1 MSLLE
6 DIKNVLT
13 FAAFRPDPDDAN
25 IPWSK
30 RFVKTRSLLLNVSR
44 TQTSWRAI
52 NKRGR
57 YQEAGVEDGD
67 FAEVARLHAEE
78 WRGMTDSGWC
88 GVSLNNRFIISLENN
103 LSRREN
109 QAELL
114 RINPKAVLGA
124 KCDRGKRYA
133 IYHHPA
139 TTSSLLMACDD
150 AFVKIA
156 EDTLRGSNLR
166 AGRICC
172 GLFAMLEAKLTEIYS
187 LGKPEAHGSFMLV
200 ALCEGSIAALVQQN
214 GQWTDLRCRSGV
226 GMDSVDAM
234 VQIVSPLTQK
244 IQPGTPVL
252 FLHDGINKTFAAE
265 MLQQLQQDG
274 EVQTQDISIEDQ
286 LWSTIGQN

>member
-1 MSLLE
+1 MPLLE
-6 DIKNVLT
+6 EIKNVLS

-25 IPWSK
+25 ITWNK
-30 RFVKTRSLLLNVSR
+30 RFAKSRSLLINVSR

-52 NKRGR
+52 NKRGQ
-57 YQEAGVEDGD
+57 YQEAGFEDGE
-67 FAEVARLHAEE
+67 FAEVGRTHAEE
-78 WRGMTDSGWC
+78 WRGLTDSGWC

-103 LSRREN
+103 IARREN

-114 RINPKAVLGA
+114 RLNPRAVLGA
-124 KCDRGKRYA
+124 KSDRGKRYA

-166 AGRICC
+166 PGRICC
-172 GLFAMLEAKLTEIYS
+172 GLFAMLEAKLTEIYAM
-187 LGKPEAHGSFMLV
+187 GKSEATGNFMLI

-226 GMDSVDAM
+226 GMGSADAM
-234 VQIVSPLTQK
+234 FQIVSPLTQK
-244 IQPGTPVL
+244 TQPGTPIFL
-252 FLHDGINKTFAAE
+252 LHDGIHQAFAAE
-265 MLQQLQQDG
+265 MKKQLQQDDHFD
-274 EVQTQDISIEDQ
+274 VQDISTENQ
-286 LWSTIGQN
+286 LWNTMAQC

>member
-1 MSLLE
+1 MPLLE
-6 DIKNVLT
+6 EIKNVLT

-25 IPWSK
+25 IPWNK
-30 RFVKTRSLLLNVSR
+30 RFVKSRSLLLNVSR
-44 TQTSWRAI
+44 TQTSWRSI

-57 YQEAGVEDGD
+57 YQDAGSEDGD
-67 FAEVARLHAEE
+67 LPEAARQHAEE
-78 WRGMTDSGWC
+78 WRGMVDSGWC
-88 GVSLNNRFIISLENN
+88 AVSLNNRFIISLENN

-114 RINPKAVLGA
+114 RLNPKAVLGA

-172 GLFAMLEAKLTEIYS
+172 GLFAMMEAKLNEIYA
-187 LGKPEAHGSFMLV
+187 LGKPEAQGSFMLV

-226 GMDSVDAM
+226 GMDSADAM
-234 VQIVSPLTQK
+234 FQIVSPLAQK

-252 FLHDGINKTFAAE
+252 FLHDGIHKNFAAE
-265 MLQQLQQDG
+265 MLQQFQQNGQED
-274 EVQTQDISIEDQ
+274 VQDISVEDQ
-286 LWSTIGQN
+286 LWNTISNN

>member
-1 MSLLE
+1 MSQLE
-6 DIKNVLT
+6 ELKNVLT
-13 FAAFRPDPDDAN
+13 FAAFRPDADDPN
-25 IPWSK
+25 IIWNK
-30 RFVKTRSLLLNVSR
+30 RFAKSRSLLLNVSR

-57 YQEAGVEDGD
+57 YQEAGSENGD
-67 FAEVARLHAEE
+67 LTEVARLHAEE
-78 WRGMTDSGWC
+78 WRGLTDSGWC
-88 GVSLNNRFIISLENN
+88 SVSLNNRFIISLENN

-114 RINPKAVLGA
+114 RLNPKAVLGA

-133 IYHHPA
+133 IYHHPS

-156 EDTLRGSNLR
+156 EDTLRGSSLR

-172 GLFAMLEAKLTEIYS
+172 GLFAMMEAKLTEIYT
-187 LGKPEAHGSFMLV
+187 LGKPEAHGNFLLI
-200 ALCEGSIAALVQQN
+200 ALCEGSIAALIQQN

-226 GMDSVDAM
+226 GVDSVDAM
-234 VQIVSPLTQK
+234 VQIVSPLAQK
-244 IQPGTPVL
+244 IPPGTPVL
-252 FLHDGINKTFAAE
+252 FLHDGVNKTFATE
-265 MLQQLQQDG
+265 MLQNLQQNSQVDA
-274 EVQTQDISIEDQ
+274 QDITIEDQ

>member
-1 MSLLE
+1 MPLLE
-6 DIKNVLT
+6 EIKNVLT
-13 FAAFRPDPDDAN
+13 FAAFRPDPDDSN
-25 IPWSK
+25 VPWNK
-30 RFVKTRSLLLNVSR
+30 RFVKSRSLLLNVSR
-44 TQTSWRAI
+44 TQTSWRSI

-57 YQEAGVEDGD
+57 YQDAGSEDGD
-67 FAEVARLHAEE
+67 LPEVARQHAEE
-78 WRGMTDSGWC
+78 WRGMVDSGWC
-88 GVSLNNRFIISLENN
+88 AVSLNNRFIISLENN

-114 RINPKAVLGA
+114 RLNPKAVLGA

-156 EDTLRGSNLR
+156 EDTLRGSSLR

-172 GLFAMLEAKLTEIYS
+172 GLFAMIEAKLNEIYT

-226 GMDSVDAM
+226 GMESADAM
-234 VQIVSPLTQK
+234 FQIVSPLAQK
-244 IQPGTPVL
+244 VQPGAPVL
-252 FLHDGINKTFAAE
+252 LLHDGIHKAFAAE
-265 MLQQLQQDG
+265 MLQQFQQNGQVD
-274 EVQTQDISIEDQ
+274 VQDISVEDQ
-286 LWSTIGQN
+286 LWNTISNN